1 MNKQI
6 IYWYRKYV
14 PEAFQKFF
22 KTIKP
27 KWFDYFKLDYL
38 SRKNIDFSGHG
49 ETEAVKNFLN
59 YNSKQINYYVDIGA
73 SDGVSSSSTLEF
85 AKDHK
90 WSGLSIE
97 YDEGK
102 FLKLQYVYRKYK
114 NISTVNK
121 KVTPNTVVDLFKKH
135 NVPKNLTFINI
146 DIDSYDLD
154 VISKIL
160 DEEYRPDI
168 VSIEI
173 NEKIPPPIYFKV
185 LYNEKHYWHGDHFY
199 GCSLTAAKAE
209 FSKYTYKLADFRL
222 NNAIFVNSEVF
233 TRIKDLDVLTA
244 YNSGYK
250 NVPDRKNL
258 FKYNDDVEE
267 LLELEDSEKITFI
280 HNLYRNYKNMYELK
294 IGKSNE

>member
-59 YNSKQINYYVDIGA
+59 YDSKQINYYVDIGA

-97 YDEGK
+97 YECHARPPQVKRPIRLKHHKASKSSATDIGLAIAHGAYVEISGRKIFKAISSSVVNWVGWINARHTAVDVWNGQERDCDQLVAECECGGVRAGYNREG
-102 FLKLQYVYRKYK
+102 QYYYIVEGDRR
-114 NISTVNK
+114 
-121 KVTPNTVVDLFKKH
+121 
-135 NVPKNLTFINI
+135 
-146 DIDSYDLD
+146 DIGAKDQETGTTSQ
-154 VISKIL
+154 
-160 DEEYRPDI
+160 
-168 VSIEI
+168 IEG
-173 NEKIPPPIYFKV
+173 F
-185 LYNEKHYWHGDHFY
+185 
-199 GCSLTAAKAE
+199 
-209 FSKYTYKLADFRL
+209 
-222 NNAIFVNSEVF
+222 
-233 TRIKDLDVLTA
+233 
-244 YNSGYK
+244 
-250 NVPDRKNL
+250 
-258 FKYNDDVEE
+258 
-267 LLELEDSEKITFI
+267 EDQQSDQ
-280 HNLYRNYKNMYELK
+280 
-294 IGKSNE
+294 